1 MTESCLLEPVTEYGA
16 SKAAATLFCQTIA
29 VTENLPIVTLR
40 LFSPYGRYEQKS
52 RLVPSVILA
61 ALQKINPRIAS
72 RQFVRDFI
80 FIDDVLDAYEAVI
93 DSKNTSGKIF
103 NIGSG
108 QQHSVGEVVDK
119 IVGILGNNVSYKVGI
134 PQAWKNE
141 PRFWQADIRRAKSE
155 LDWEPQCSLGKGLAA
170 TIDWFKVYKGLYA

>member
-1 MTESCLLEPVTEYGA
+1 MESCLLEPVTEYGA
-16 SKAAATLFCQTIA
+16 SKAAATLYCQTIA
-29 VTENLPIVTLR
+29 CTEKLPVVTLR

-52 RLVPSVILA
+52 RLVPSLILS

-108 QQHSVGEVVDK
+108 QQHSVGEVADM
-119 IVGILGNNVSYKVGI
+119 IVGLLGNEVTYEVGM

-141 PRFWQADIRRAKSE
+141 PTFWQADIQRAKSE
-155 LDWEPQCSLGKGLAA
+155 LEWEPEYSLGKGLAA
-170 TIDWFKVYKGLYA
+170 TIGWFKLNKGLYA